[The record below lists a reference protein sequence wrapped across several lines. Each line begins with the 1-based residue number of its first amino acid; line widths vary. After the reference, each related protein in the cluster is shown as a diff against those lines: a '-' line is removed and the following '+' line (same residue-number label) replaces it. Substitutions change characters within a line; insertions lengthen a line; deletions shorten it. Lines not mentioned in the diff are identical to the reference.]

1 MKILLKNGKTGL
13 FVKNS
18 GDWTSKAEHALN
30 FKSPKAADD
39 YRQAHRFFLA
49 SVLVRFKNPRHDIEL
64 KQPVFGSHRASPVL
78 NGVTGACA

>member
-18 GDWTSKAEHALN
+18 RDWTSKAEHALN
-30 FKSPKAADD
+30 FESPTAADD
-39 YRQAHRFFLA
+39 YRHAHRFFLA

-64 KQPVFGSHRASPVL
+64 KQPIFGPHRAVRVQH
-78 NGVTGACA
+78 GVTGACA